1 MDLQIDLIMEED
13 LVVMREMGMVM
24 VMVMVM
30 VVTTEDMVGTL
41 GTVIITVVITVIT
54 MVVTIT
60 INYRR
65 FMNV

>member
-13 LVVMREMGMVM
+13 LVVMREMGM

-54 MVVTIT
+54 MVTIT

-65 FMNV
+65 FMTV

>member
-13 LVVMREMGMVM
+13 LVVMREMG
-24 VMVMVM
+24 MVMVM

-54 MVVTIT
+54 MVTIT
-60 INYRR
+60 INYIR
-65 FMNV
+65 FMTV